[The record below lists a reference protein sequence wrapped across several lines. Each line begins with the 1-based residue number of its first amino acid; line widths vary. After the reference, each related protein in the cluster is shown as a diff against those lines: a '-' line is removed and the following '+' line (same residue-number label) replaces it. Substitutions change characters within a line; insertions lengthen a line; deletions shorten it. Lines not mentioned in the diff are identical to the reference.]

1 MIDDGKIVAP
11 WRNCASNFAEVSDL
25 LAQEIARHM
34 PTTCGGSAIAPH
46 MPACRWR
53 PGLQRMKSSRPLI
66 TANLASSY
74 KLSLVILAHRL
85 PLMAKIQTG

>member
-34 PTTCGGSAIAPH
+34 QQLAAG
-46 MPACRWR
+46 
-53 PGLQRMKSSRPLI
+53 QR
-66 TANLASSY
+66 
-74 KLSLVILAHRL
+74 
-85 PLMAKIQTG
+85 